1 MGHQNTKLMDVAIIN
16 RMLGIS
22 RGGGEMWDI
31 KMAEHLRELGVEVT
45 FYLGKPLRSDLPD
58 PPTEFDYIEIP
69 TPHLRDIAYAAP
81 RGIGG
86 VIMDVDDYEF
96 TRRAARTI
104 RDRDHDIVHITGRPS
119 FGRYVS
125 DLDRPV
131 TIQMNGPPHSFF
143 LDIINPLTS
152 SYSLLPEFDEV
163 IATGVTCDYIEER
176 TECDVTRINPGVDT
190 EQFTPGDESENPG
203 EKRILFVGR
212 FVPAKDLPT
221 LLDAFEQVHTDHPD
235 AELVLVGDGPLRD
248 RVENSIEKRRL
259 GDSVH
264 LPGYIENDDLP
275 KYYRRADVFALTS
288 KHESFGMVLLE
299 AMSSG
304 TPVVAPRI
312 DWIPNIVDHERNG
325 LLFDTQ
331 DELADH
337 LDSLL
342 SDPDRRREYG
352 EHGRR
357 TAVEGFDWSQRAK
370 ELQRLFERV
379 CNE

>member
-1 MGHQNTKLMDVAIIN
+1 MDHQNTKLMDVAIIN

-22 RGGGEMWDI
+22 RGGGEMWDL

-96 TRRAARTI
+96 TRRAARTVH
-104 RDRDHDIVHITGRPS
+104 DRDHDIVHITGRPS

-131 TIQMNGPPHSFF
+131 TIKMNGPPHSFF
-143 LDIINPLTS
+143 LDIVHPRKS
-152 SYSLLPEFDEV
+152 SYSFLPKFDAV
-163 IATGVTCDYIEER
+163 VATGIACPKIREQSD
-176 TECDVTRINPGVDT
+176 CDVTQINPGVDT
-190 EQFTPGDESENPG
+190 DQFTPDDTSSTGKS
-203 EKRILFVGR
+203 ILFVGR
-212 FVPAKDLPT
+212 FVPAKNLPALLEAFAEVLSAHPGAT
-221 LLDAFEQVHTDHPD
+221 LT
-235 AELVLVGDGPLRD
+235 LVGDGPLRS
-248 RVENSIEKRRL
+248 RVESKIDDL
-259 GDSVH
+259 GIRESVH
-264 LPGYIENDDLP
+264 LPGYVGNDDLP
-275 KYYRRADVFALTS
+275 AYYHRADVVALSSRTEN
-288 KHESFGMVLLE
+288 HPIVLLE
-299 AMSSG
+299 AMSCA
-304 TPVVAPRI
+304 TPVVAPSI
-312 DWIPNIVDHERNG
+312 GWIPHMVDHERNG